1 MNTVINFRE
10 QIAAI
15 KVKIIDTII
24 DKVKECGANEIELT
38 RSIVVETYDDIVSD
52 TIERINAEKK
62 VAVINYP
69 NDETTKEVALDTFDT
84 DTLLA
89 ILHEINEN
97 RYDFW
102 EEISEE

>member
-1 MNTVINFRE
+1 MSTVKNFRE
-10 QIAAI
+10 QIIAI
-15 KVKIIDTII
+15 KVKIIDTIV
-24 DKVKECGANEIELT
+24 DKVKESGANEIELT
-38 RSIVVETYDDIVSD
+38 RSIVVKTYDDILSD

-89 ILHEINEN
+89 ILNEINEN

-102 EEISEE
+102 DEISE